1 MKEAVTKV
9 PTAQPCIIVRG
20 SLDAIKEAVLIV
32 EKQVIATIS
41 AKEVPLVLLSA
52 FYAYNMHYTEGCT
65 PSLKSFFSSIKSQ
78 QRGPDSLLFLP
89 VLHKHIHF

>member
-65 PSLKSFFSSIKSQ
+65 NLYTFFEIIFFKHKKPAKKTRLTALLASLA
-78 QRGPDSLLFLP
+78 
-89 VLHKHIHF
+89 